1 MKTKCGR
8 QSWKPSLGRQTSPT
22 NIVWLEHFQ
31 MNENECAAETS
42 FKEPGKYIYLYK
54 LGGVEY
60 HIYEFFI
67 QTDKKTM
74 SIFIVNLLA
83 S

>member
-1 MKTKCGR
+1 
-8 QSWKPSLGRQTSPT
+8 
-22 NIVWLEHFQ
+22 

-60 HIYEFFI
+60 HIYEIFI
-67 QTDKKTM
+67 ETDKKTM